1 MARVGDSATTI
12 PWRPCRRSTS
22 DAVGARG
29 WACVAW
35 SRRVRSLRCNPSWR
49 WRWRADGRTKRAL
62 TRAPRMAATLLC
74 IARMVTRPRRDA
86 THRRVPR
93 RCQHAPGWVG
103 PGAPAAPPRVG
114 STDSH
119 VKYTGSGILFTGSG
133 ILRAS
138 HGSAAPGRQAGSG
151 RFGAGAASGRVV
163 GAVRG
168 LPLPVPGGS
177 WAHPE
182 APGQDADGR
191 RVDLTCDLADQL
203 HGSLA
208 WPPIPPR
215 RGPCAWWPPA
225 RCSDAPPKR
234 PWPPRARRWRGRG
247 PACPGPVGRGP
258 PRGPGRS
265 PRRPARW
272 AR

>member
-1 MARVGDSATTI
+1 MRRLEQACQVAPLQPQLALAVACGRPNEAGADPCAPDGGNAAVHRSHGNAPTPRCNTPPGTAPVPARAGLG
-12 PWRPCRRSTS
+12 
-22 DAVGARG
+22 GAR
-29 WACVAW
+29 
-35 SRRVRSLRCNPSWR
+35 S
-49 WRWRADGRTKRAL
+49 
-62 TRAPRMAATLLC
+62 
-74 IARMVTRPRRDA
+74 AR
-86 THRRVPR
+86 
-93 RCQHAPGWVG
+93 
-103 PGAPAAPPRVG
+103 GAPARGVHRFARQVHRVRPPVHRVRHPARQPRVG
-114 STDSH
+114 S
-119 VKYTGSGILFTGSG
+119 
-133 ILRAS
+133 
-138 HGSAAPGRQAGSG
+138 PGRQAGSG